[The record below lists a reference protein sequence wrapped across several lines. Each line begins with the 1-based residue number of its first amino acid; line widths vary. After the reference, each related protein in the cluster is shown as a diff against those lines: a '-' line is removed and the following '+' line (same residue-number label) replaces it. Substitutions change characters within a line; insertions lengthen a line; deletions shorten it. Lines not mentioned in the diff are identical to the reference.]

1 MLWFVIPV
9 TRTAYNLELN
19 HLNTTSTLMQTIMP
33 ITNSWWVVFPLII
46 VVTGGYTIWAYISDR
61 QGFDY

>member
-9 TRTAYNLELN
+9 TKTTYNLEIA
-19 HLNTTSTLMQTIMP
+19 HLNTTSTLLQTILP
-33 ITNSWWVVFPLII
+33 IPNSWWVVFPLII